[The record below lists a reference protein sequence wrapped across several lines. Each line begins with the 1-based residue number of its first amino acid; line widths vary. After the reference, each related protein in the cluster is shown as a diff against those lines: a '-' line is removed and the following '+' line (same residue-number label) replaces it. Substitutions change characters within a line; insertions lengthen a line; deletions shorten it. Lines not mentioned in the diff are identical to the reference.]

1 MVRKNRCRK
10 QRAFGESY
18 SSPYKQWDQVHHH
31 VDEDAY

>member
-1 MVRKNRCRK
+1 MVANRDRK

-18 SSPYKQWDQVHHH
+18 SSPCTGDQVHHH